1 MPLKTMIFGG
11 GDLASGVALRLFRSG
26 CKVVITE
33 LPKPF
38 AVRRSVSFA
47 QAVYDGQIAIE
58 NIVGKAVISF
68 DEVSENLLNQLIPV
82 IIDPEAATVRRFQP
96 DIIIDARMTKITNP
110 GSFYPEIFTVGLG
123 PGFVVGENCD
133 AVVETQRGHSMGRV
147 YYSGSA
153 EADTGIP
160 DRVANFQQERVL
172 RSPAD
177 GIFITSSGIGQ
188 IFNEND
194 EIARVGSE
202 IIHAPF
208 HGMLRGLLHD
218 GLPVSKGVKVGDI
231 DPRINPR
238 LCELVSDKSLAV
250 GGGVLEVIL
259 SRPKFRQQIA

>member
-1 MPLKTMIFGG
+1 
-11 GDLASGVALRLFRSG
+11 
-26 CKVVITE
+26 
-33 LPKPF
+33 
-38 AVRRSVSFA
+38 
-47 QAVYDGQIAIE
+47 
-58 NIVGKAVISF
+58 
-68 DEVSENLLNQLIPV
+68 
-82 IIDPEAATVRRFQP
+82 
-96 DIIIDARMTKITNP
+96 
-110 GSFYPEIFTVGLG
+110 
-123 PGFVVGENCD
+123 VVGENCD